1 MELGKSPGEDGLTV
15 EVYRAIFPLISEH
28 FVQFINV
35 ARKRDTFGPSFLRA
49 LITLLRKPG
58 TPEGHIKSYRPLSLM
73 NVDYKIISKVL
84 AQRLKLVME
93 KVVHPDQTCSVPN
106 RTLQDNIH
114 LARSLIRYH
123 RQRREPFGLAQWDQE
138 KAFDRVSHTYLDAV
152 LERFGFKNEFRAFI
166 RLLYKEATFR
176 ININGFMSITTRFLS
191 GIRQGCS
198 LSSMLYVLCLEPL
211 LHQLRS
217 NNRIPGLLPPG
228 ANIPS
233 IRQRILPSGIDP
245 TVKVSAYADDIT
257 SVVYTPEEEEET
269 LNMFALFSKAS
280 GGKTNVSKTE
290 ILLVSDWCPSLP
302 FKARVKSDYSIYLG
316 VPIDVSGN
324 IPTNETNQLITRV
337 KEGVN
342 MWSAMHLSFGERS
355 TVLRSFILSPLVHIF
370 SMVPVL
376 NSVCNDL
383 QTICTNFLWNS
394 SKKNIEFN
402 TLIGRRHEGGLA
414 LPHIES
420 MIKSYRI
427 SCGLR
432 ALNPHLGMKWMFFAI
447 TYLGADSRW
456 KDQLLWSNLMP
467 HIETENEL
475 FNEVGRDTRQWLLDG
490 HPSII
495 NTMSQSKSVY
505 WILVEML
512 FRKPVS
518 LKWIPLECKEVF
530 YRTLHKSK
538 MPARVFDLWYRLSL
552 SGLTTGSRFGRSAEQ
567 QQCMFCRDCESQA
580 HLWVQCAYFS
590 PLFTCLKQEVFK
602 RYKIELARKQNDL
615 IYMQPV
621 ITSNKTSTK
630 NIMLM
635 IGYYF
640 YVIWSYRNDV
650 KFRHMKRSGKIPLQ
664 RFKQLLLQT

>member
-1 MELGKSPGEDGLTV
+1 MTTNRASPD
-15 EVYRAIFPLISEH
+15 YRR
-28 FVQFINV
+28 NV
-35 ARKRDTFGPSFLRA
+35 SRSLV
-49 LITLLRKPG
+49 TLLRKPG
-58 TPEGHIKSYRPLSLM
+58 TPEEYIETYRPLSLT

-106 RTLQDNIH
+106 RTLQDSIH

-138 KAFDRVSHTYLDAV
+138 KAFDR
-152 LERFGFKNEFRAFI
+152 
-166 RLLYKEATFR
+166 
-176 ININGFMSITTRFLS
+176 
-191 GIRQGCS
+191 
-198 LSSMLYVLCLEPL
+198 
-211 LHQLRS
+211 LRS

-269 LNMFALFSKAS
+269 LNMFALFNKAS

-290 ILLVSDWCPSLP
+290 ILWVSDWCPPPP

-316 VPIDVSGN
+316 VPIDVSG
-324 IPTNETNQLITRV
+324 
-337 KEGVN
+337 
-342 MWSAMHLSFGERS
+342 A
-355 TVLRSFILSPLVHIF
+355 
-370 SMVPVL
+370 
-376 NSVCNDL
+376 DL
-383 QTICTNFLWNS
+383 
-394 SKKNIEFN
+394 
-402 TLIGRRHEGGLA
+402 
-414 LPHIES
+414 
-420 MIKSYRI
+420 
-427 SCGLR
+427 
-432 ALNPHLGMKWMFFAI
+432 
-447 TYLGADSRW
+447 RW

-490 HPSII
+490 HPIII

-650 KFRHMKRSGKIPLQ
+650 KFRYMKRSGKIPLQ